1 MSMGR
6 RN

>member
-1 MSMGR
+1 MGR